1 MRYTKGKALPILL
14 LTALSIIWGS
24 SFILIKEGLTSFPP
38 VQVGTIRI
46 MFAFLVML
54 PIALK
59 YIKTIYR
66 FRWKKILALGLIANF
81 IPAILFAVAE
91 TGLKSSLTGI
101 LSSLMPIF
109 TLLVGALLFKVA
121 INKRQTTGLV
131 LGFIGSF
138 TLSFVSNNGTLGD
151 FNYFTL
157 FVVAAT
163 LFYGISTNMVKAF
176 FQKFNPIILTALTMF
191 SIGPLAIIYL
201 FSTDF
206 LHRLSTVN
214 GAWSSLGFIFLL
226 GAVNT
231 AFAVILFNKLIQIT
245 SAVFAASVTYL
256 IPIVA
261 VFWGLIDGEKL
272 FPLHF
277 VGMAFI
283 IAGIY
288 LINKV
293 KLHNHYNV

>member
-1 MRYTKGKALPILL
+1 MQYTKGKLLPILL

-59 YIKTIYR
+59 HIKTIYR
-66 FRWKKILALGLIANF
+66 FRWKKIFVLGLIGNF

-101 LSSLMPIF
+101 LNSLTPIF

-121 INKRQTTGLV
+121 ISKGQIAGLS

-138 TLSFVSNNGTLGD
+138 TLSFVGGNGTLGN
-151 FNYFTL
+151 FNYFAL
-157 FVVAAT
+157 FVIAAT

-176 FQKFNPIILTALTMF
+176 FQKLNPIILTALAMF

-226 GAVNT
+226 GAINT

-245 SAVFAASVTYL
+245 SAVFASSVTYL

-288 LINKV
+288 LINKFR
-293 KLHNHYNV
+293 LHKHYNI